1 MDSELT
7 SHSASPGDEETM
19 VVAKSRLRSFL
30 ADLET
35 VRAERDKLQT
45 ERDGAAGELADL
57 KTEHEALQAHLEGTL
72 AENVRLRERLAAR
85 GAGPDPHQG
94 PQEAG

>member
-1 MDSELT
+1 MDDLT
-7 SHSASPGDEETM
+7 PHSAPAGDEETM

-30 ADLET
+30 ADLEA
-35 VRAERDKLQT
+35 VKAERDKIQG
-45 ERDGAAGELADL
+45 ERDGAVGELAEL
-57 KTEHEALQAHLEGTL
+57 KSEHEALQAHLEGTL